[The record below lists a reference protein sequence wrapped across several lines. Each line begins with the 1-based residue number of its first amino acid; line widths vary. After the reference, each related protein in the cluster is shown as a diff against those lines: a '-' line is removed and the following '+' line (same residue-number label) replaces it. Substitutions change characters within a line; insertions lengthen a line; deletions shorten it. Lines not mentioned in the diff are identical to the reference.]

1 MNNDNPTIHCEQLPA
16 EDEAIIEEVARISQ
30 AAFSHIPYCDTL
42 AEALEEVRE
51 ALEPGKICLVA
62 HDEQGRILG
71 WVGGQHSYSQ
81 VWELHPLAVDP
92 RFQRRGVGRALVLEL
107 EKRIQA
113 AGGYT
118 IQLGT
123 DDEFGGTNLYGR
135 ELYPNVLEAAQAMRN
150 VADHPFTFYE
160 KLGYVVT
167 GLIPDANGFGKPD
180 IVMCKRVGLEA
191 RTKTPRRQGKK

>member
-1 MNNDNPTIHCEQLPA
+1 MTPFMNIHCEPLA
-16 EDEAIIEEVARISQ
+16 SDDGAAVERAARISQ
-30 AAFSHIPYCDTL
+30 AAFSHIPYCDTF
-42 AEALEEVRE
+42 AEALQEVRE

-62 HDEQGRILG
+62 RNELGEILG
-71 WVGGQHSYSQ
+71 WIGGLHSYSQ

-92 RFQRRGVGRALVLEL
+92 QFQRGGVGRALVEALE
-107 EKRIQA
+107 ERIAA

-135 ELYPNVLEAAQAMRN
+135 ELYPNVLAAAQSIRN
-150 VADHPFTFYE
+150 VDNHPFGFYE
-160 KLGYVVT
+160 KVGFVVT

-180 IVMCKRVGLEA
+180 IVMCKRV
-191 RTKTPRRQGKK
+191 RS